1 MKDIR
6 NLNQTILFC
15 MILISTLSVLPS
27 VAVFAGDTTDI
38 PFGPKPAEE
47 TPTEESTDKNEASK
61 PVDDTFIINKIDFK
75 GVQTLRK
82 EMLQTLIQT
91 HIGMELS
98 DAADTI
104 TKDIENL
111 YKDTGFF
118 SYIEV
123 DVSPYEE
130 GGYTV
135 TFLLDESPKV
145 QGINVIGNEELDTGK
160 LIGKVTL
167 RRSEIFSERLLW
179 ESKRE
184 IRKLYHEKG
193 YYLVSIQVHLD
204 NNEKEN
210 TTQVTFEIAEGPRVR
225 ISEINFIGNDQV
237 TANKLR
243 KKMKTRVGKHFDE
256 LLFEEEDIGLNLRNY
271 YEDLGF
277 SQIKIEGY
285 TKRFT
290 EDKTGLMLDIT
301 VDEGSKYVVGTY
313 DIEIET
319 GEKVVFS
326 DEKVRRMIDPA
337 EGEVF
342 NRDIFEKSIDELRQV
357 YHDKGFL
364 LAEVHP
370 IPHFDEEN
378 ALVNINLKINQ
389 GDVIIIDGVP
399 IRGLTKTD
407 ENVVRRE
414 LDWLNIKSDELLDVK
429 TLRKAR
435 QRLFQMGPFIRAV
448 DFVPSDTENDSRKN
462 LVVNIAESPTTGTL
476 SVGGGY
482 GSEGGIFGTAEV
494 GQHNLFGRAY
504 RVHLKGELGTRDH
517 HTAEASFGTPWIL
530 GTPTRLNARIYNN
543 RRFRRYFS
551 TYSAIQQQG
560 HLGDRYVW
568 DRRGG
573 SVSLGRPI
581 AFDVEFTVR
590 LRNDS
595 VSNRTQMDW
604 LLSLP
609 EEYQSAVQKAADL
622 AKQENPVE
630 EQENPVEALEDRVR
644 TSVFPYKEVTIEH
657 LQNNTLN
664 EVTARDL
671 SNRSTRSI
679 LFALGRDTRD
689 YRTSLYDP
697 MGGSSHSISY
707 EYSGGFLGADNQFQK
722 WTADTS
728 WFFNPW
734 WNHVFAVH
742 GRAGYMIS
750 DSRDIEV
757 LFYERFYLGGVD
769 TVRGYENWEIYP
781 DPTDGSDVP
790 HPFGGDKV
798 FFSNFEYRV
807 PISPQLT
814 TAVFFDIGQVWDESI
829 KNPFNQIKLKRGA
842 GVEARLQMLG
852 MLARFG
858 WGYAFD
864 RQNRDP
870 SGRFYFTIGPGF

>member
-6 NLNQTILFC
+6 KLNPLIFFS
-15 MILISTLSVLPS
+15 MILISTISILPS
-27 VAVFAGDTTDI
+27 VVVFAGDTI
-38 PFGPKPAEE
+38 GKPFGPKAVEE
-47 TPTEESTDKNEASK
+47 TPTEESTPKNEPAKS
-61 PVDDTFIINKIDFK
+61 VGDTFIINKINFN

-91 HIGMELS
+91 QIGMELS

-123 DVSPYEE
+123 DVSRSEE
-130 GGYTV
+130 GGYAV
-135 TFLLDESPKV
+135 TYHLNESPKV
-145 QGINVIGNEELDTGK
+145 EGINVIGNEELDTGK

-193 YYLVSIQVHLD
+193 FYLVSIQVHLD
-204 NNEKEN
+204 NNEEEN

-225 ISEINFIGNDQV
+225 INEINFFGNDQV
-237 TANKLR
+237 NANKLR

-256 LLFEEEDIGLNLRNY
+256 LLFEEEDISLNLRNY

-277 SQIKIEGY
+277 AQVKIEGY

-301 VDEGSKYVVGTY
+301 VDEGSKYVVGVY
-313 DIEIET
+313 NIEIET

-326 DEKVRRMIDPA
+326 DDKVRRMIDPA

-342 NRDIFEKSIDELRQV
+342 NREIFEKSIDELRLA
-357 YHDKGFL
+357 YRDKGFL
-364 LAEVHP
+364 LADVHP
-370 IPHFDEEN
+370 IPIFDEEN
-378 ALVNINLKINQ
+378 ALVNINLNINQ
-389 GDVIIIDGVP
+389 GDVIIIDNVP

-407 ENVVRRE
+407 EYIIRRE

-429 TLRKAR
+429 MLRKAR

-462 LVVNIAESPTTGTL
+462 LVVNIAETATTGTL

-504 RVHLKGELGTRDH
+504 RIHLKGELGTRDH
-517 HTAEASFGTPWIL
+517 HTAEASFGTPWVL

-543 RRFRRYFS
+543 RRFRRYYG
-551 TYSAIQQQG
+551 TVGALTNQDY
-560 HLGDRYVW
+560 LRDRYVW
-568 DRRGG
+568 DTRGG
-573 SVSLGRPI
+573 SISLGRPI
-581 AFDVEFTVR
+581 AFDIDLSVR
-590 LRNDS
+590 FRNEL
-595 VSNRTQMDW
+595 VKARTQ
-604 LLSLP
+604 
-609 EEYQSAVQKAADL
+609 EENL
-622 AKQENPVE
+622 
-630 EQENPVEALEDRVR
+630 
-644 TSVFPYKEVTIEH
+644 F
-657 LQNNTLN
+657 
-664 EVTARDL
+664 
-671 SNRSTRSI
+671 NRSTRSI

-707 EYSGGFLGADNQFQK
+707 EYSGGFLGADNKFQK

-742 GRAGYMIS
+742 GRAGYMLS

-769 TVRGYENWEIYP
+769 TVRGYEDWEIYP
-781 DPTDGSDVP
+781 DPTDGSGVP

-798 FFSNFEYRV
+798 FFSNFEYRI

-814 TAVFFDIGQVWDESI
+814 SAVFFDIGQVWDESI
-829 KNPFNQIKLKRGA
+829 KNPFDQINLKRGA

-864 RQNRDP
+864 RQSRDP
-870 SGRFYFTIGPGF
+870 GGRFYFTIGPGF

>member
-1 MKDIR
+1 MIDIR
-6 NLNQTILFC
+6 NFKPMLFFA
-15 MILISTLSVLPS
+15 MILISILSVLPS
-27 VAVFAGDTTDI
+27 LVVYSGDSVEK

-47 TPTEESTDKNEASK
+47 TTTKESTVNTESSK
-61 PVDDTFIINKIDFK
+61 PIDDTFIINKIDFK

-98 DAADTI
+98 DVADTI

-123 DVSPYEE
+123 DVSPSEE
-130 GGYTV
+130 GGYAV
-135 TFLLDESPKV
+135 TYLLDESPKV

-179 ESKRE
+179 ESERE

-193 YYLVSIQVHLD
+193 FYLVSIQVHLD
-204 NNEKEN
+204 NNEDEN

-225 ISEINFIGNDQV
+225 ITEINFLGNDQV
-237 TANKLR
+237 NSNKLR

-256 LLFEEEDIGLNLRNY
+256 LLFEEEDISLNLRNY

-277 SQIKIEGY
+277 AQVKIEGY
-285 TKRFT
+285 KKRFT

-301 VDEGSKYVVGTY
+301 VDEGSKYVVGNY
-313 DIEIET
+313 NIEILT

-342 NRDIFEKSIDELRQV
+342 NRDIFEKSIDELRLA
-357 YHDKGFL
+357 YRDKGFL
-364 LAEVHP
+364 LADVHP
-370 IPHFDEEN
+370 IPTFDEEN

-389 GDVIIIDGVP
+389 GDVIIIDYVP

-407 ENVVRRE
+407 EYIIRRE

-429 TLRKAR
+429 MLRKAR

-462 LVVNIAESPTTGTL
+462 LVVNIAETATTGTL

-504 RVHLKGELGTRDH
+504 RIHLKGELGTRDH
-517 HTAEASFGTPWIL
+517 HTAEASFGTPWVL

-543 RRFRRYFS
+543 RRFRRYYG
-551 TYSAIQQQG
+551 TVGALTQQDY
-560 HLGDRYVW
+560 LRDRYIW
-568 DRRGG
+568 DTRGG
-573 SVSLGRPI
+573 SISLGRPI
-581 AFDVEFTVR
+581 AYDIDLSVR
-590 LRNDS
+590 FRNEL
-595 VSNRTQMDW
+595 VKARTQ
-604 LLSLP
+604 
-609 EEYQSAVQKAADL
+609 EENL
-622 AKQENPVE
+622 
-630 EQENPVEALEDRVR
+630 
-644 TSVFPYKEVTIEH
+644 F
-657 LQNNTLN
+657 
-664 EVTARDL
+664 
-671 SNRSTRSI
+671 NRSTRSI

-707 EYSGGFLGADNQFQK
+707 EYSGGFLGADNKFQK

-734 WNHVFAVH
+734 WNHVFAIH
-742 GRAGYMIS
+742 GRAGYMLS

-769 TVRGYENWEIYP
+769 TVRGYEDWEIYP
-781 DPTDGSDVP
+781 DPTDGSGIP

-798 FFSNFEYRV
+798 FFTNFEYRI

-814 TAVFFDIGQVWDESI
+814 SAVFFDIGQVWDESVN
-829 KNPFNQIKLKRGA
+829 NPFNDINLKRGA

-864 RQNRDP
+864 RQSRDP
-870 SGRFYFTIGPGF
+870 GGRFYFTIGPGF